1 MDSVDVRSKVTAA
14 GPWERGQSTALGLS
28 NENLLDSLHKILS
41 VAIPTFDEGM
51 RFLNG
56 DADDWLDPA
65 DLESDAYAREFL
77 KMVDVGVDDDDAFTQ
92 DLLRMIEQIPLP
104 IIR

>member
-1 MDSVDVRSKVTAA
+1 MDGVDVRTKASAA
-14 GPWERGQSTALGLS
+14 GPCERDQATALGLS
-28 NENLLDSLHKILS
+28 NENLVDSLHKILS

-56 DADDWLDPA
+56 EDEWLDPA
-65 DLESDAYAREFL
+65 AIESDAFAHEFL
-77 KMVDVGVDDDDAFTQ
+77 KMVDVGAGEDDAFTQ
-92 DLLRMIEQIPLP
+92 DLLRMIEQLPLP